1 MKKPLHVFMKQS
13 KLILAMFTIWS
24 ILADTL
30 MVMTD
35 KKYSPMTNEDDEER
49 HSRLMQKLQVKHDD
63 LFEKIVLAQREDKEE
78 IAKSHAC
85 ELVIVREM
93 IHLKKHEYK
102 KLKWGEMYRDK
113 RYFKK

>member
-1 MKKPLHVFMKQS
+1 MKQS

-35 KKYSPMTNEDDEER
+35 KKHSPMTNEDDEER
-49 HSRLMQKLQVKHDD
+49 HSRLMQKLQAKHDD
-63 LFEKIVLAQREDKEE
+63 LFEKIVFAQREDKEE